1 MPILF
6 TEVFKDNVLDPLISL
21 LHTEFTRVPVH
32 HDVEFKPRGS
42 FFLRMIPIT
51 DNIVEQTTEDQIRN
65 YGIMIRF
72 YRKTPGRVD
81 REDNFRQLMNY
92 TDRLKRLI
100 GNNSNYSPS
109 NTYKWHDG
117 RISSISFQPDL
128 DENEEQYQCADALF
142 ECTVLI

>member
-6 TEVFKDNVLDPLISL
+6 TEVFKDNVLDPLIDL
-21 LHTEFTRVPVH
+21 LHTEFTKVPIH

-42 FFLRMIPIT
+42 FFLRMIPVS
-51 DNIVEQTTEDQIRN
+51 DSIVEQTTEDQIRN
-65 YGIMIRF
+65 YSIVLRF

-81 REDNFRQLMNY
+81 REDNFRQLMNF

-100 GNNSNYSPS
+100 GNNSNYKPS
-109 NTYKWHDG
+109 NVYKWHDA
-117 RISSISFQPDL
+117 RISTINFQPDL
-128 DENEEQYQCADALF
+128 EDNEARYQCADALF